1 MFMPGLAPD
10 ALGLGVHQ
18 DFARAI
24 ETLDHRFV
32 ILTTSAGA
40 MAVPEEI
47 VSLPEARRWRGLASL
62 LAPVLRT
69 RALVP
74 AAVALAT
81 YLRRQGDAIDC
92 YTWRSRTRRVWRSP
106 WRRSSPGG
114 PSRA

>member
-62 LAPVLRT
+62 WVANYYSARNPLRLSS
-69 RALVP
+69 LVILGV
-74 AAVALAT
+74 VASVVF
-81 YLRRQGDAIDC
+81 RK
-92 YTWRSRTRRVWRSP
+92 
-106 WRRSSPGG
+106 
-114 PSRA
+114 